1 MGVLSSQEE
10 VGERGVKVAVNQV
23 RPQIA
28 ICFEGCPADD
38 TFTEP
43 YAIQTA
49 LKKGPM
55 IRFMDKSIICN
66 PRYQRYAL
74 DLAGKQGLA
83 IQSSVREGGGNN
95 GAMVSTA
102 LDGIPVIVVGV
113 PVRYIHSHYG
123 ITSYYDFEATV
134 QLAVAIV
141 KSMNEEIIK
150 SF

>member
-1 MGVLSSQEE
+1 
-10 VGERGVKVAVNQV
+10 
-23 RPQIA
+23 
-28 ICFEGCPADD
+28 
-38 TFTEP
+38 
-43 YAIQTA
+43 
-49 LKKGPM
+49 
-55 IRFMDKSIICN
+55 
-66 PRYQRYAL
+66 
-74 DLAGKQGLA
+74 
-83 IQSSVREGGGNN
+83 
-95 GAMVSTA
+95 MVSTA

>member
-1 MGVLSSQEE
+1 MSNRIRAQPG
-10 VGERGVKVAVNQV
+10 A
-23 RPQIA
+23 P
-28 ICFEGCPADD
+28 
-38 TFTEP
+38 
-43 YAIQTA
+43 
-49 LKKGPM
+49 LK
-55 IRFMDKSIICN
+55 D
-66 PRYQRYAL
+66 
-74 DLAGKQGLA
+74 
-83 IQSSVREGGGNN
+83 GG
-95 GAMVSTA
+95 TA

>member
-1 MGVLSSQEE
+1 
-10 VGERGVKVAVNQV
+10 
-23 RPQIA
+23 
-28 ICFEGCPADD
+28 
-38 TFTEP
+38 
-43 YAIQTA
+43 
-49 LKKGPM
+49 M

-113 PVRYIHSHYG
+113 RCGTSTP
-123 ITSYYDFEATV
+123 ITGS
-134 QLAVAIV
+134 LPIMI
-141 KSMNEEIIK
+141 SRPPC
-150 SF
+150 SWLWRL